1 MSSGNESVSN
11 ANRGN
16 GAGPAGGDKALEVAV
31 TTPARL
37 DVVVATHA
45 GRSRGQAQAA
55 IADGAVYVD
64 GKRMLVPGALV
75 QAGQVVRVEPPA
87 PAERRQIGGG
97 GLEILYRD
105 ARILVVAKP
114 AGLPTQPPPR
124 GGDALSLRVKKL
136 LGPGAYLGE
145 VHRLDRDASGL
156 VVYGLDRDS
165 TADLARQFRD
175 HQAGRRYLALV
186 RAVGEVQAQ
195 RIDEPLSEVGPGRM
209 TTSATGAPA
218 CSEVTPLT
226 VDRERQQALLEVALR
241 TGRSH
246 QIRVH
251 LAWAIGPIVGD
262 GQYGDPDGPYPRGGA
277 TRRIALHG
285 AWLGL
290 YHPETGKRNSWVCP
304 PPEDFWPDGTPWPAA
319 AEWVANAPTGP
330 QRRPAD
336 AQPAS

>member
-1 MSSGNESVSN
+1 MNGIDN
-11 ANRGN
+11 AVG
-16 GAGPAGGDKALEVAV
+16 GAAGDKTWEFAV
-31 TTPARL
+31 TATARL
-37 DVVVATHA
+37 DVVVASQA

-64 GKRMLVPGALV
+64 GKRVLLPGV
-75 QAGQVVRVEPPA
+75 QVQPGQVVRVEPPA
-87 PAERRQIGGG
+87 PAERRQIDGGS
-97 GLEILYRD
+97 LQVVHRD
-105 ARILVVAKP
+105 ARLLVVAKP

-156 VVYGLDRDS
+156 VVYGLDRES

-186 RAVGEVQAQ
+186 RAIGEVHAQ
-195 RIDEPLSEVGPGRM
+195 RIDEPLTEIGPGRM
-209 TTSATGAPA
+209 TTAATGAPA
-218 CSEVTPLT
+218 CSEVTPLA
-226 VDRERQQALLEVALR
+226 RNHERHQSLLEIALR

-262 GQYGDPDGPYPRGGA
+262 GQYGDPDGPYSQGGV
-277 TRRIALHG
+277 TRRLALHG

-290 YHPETGKRNSWVCP
+290 YHPETGKRNSWVCAP
-304 PPEDFWPDGTPWPAA
+304 PADFWPDGVPWPEAA
-319 AEWVANAPTGP
+319 AWIAAAPTGNE
-330 QRRPAD
+330 RRPAPL
-336 AQPAS
+336 QPAA

>member
-1 MSSGNESVSN
+1 M
-11 ANRGN
+11 N
-16 GAGPAGGDKALEVAV
+16 GIQSTGGGTAGDRTWEVAV
-31 TTPARL
+31 TATARL
-37 DVVVATHA
+37 DVVVAAHA

-55 IADGAVYVD
+55 ITDGAVYVD
-64 GKRMLVPGALV
+64 GKRVLVPGAQV
-75 QAGQVVRVEPPA
+75 QPGQVVRVEPAA
-87 PAERRQIGGG
+87 PAERRQIDGG
-97 GLEILYRD
+97 GLQVLYRD

-156 VVYGLDRDS
+156 VVYGLDRDA

-186 RAVGEVQAQ
+186 RAVGNVPAQ
-195 RIDEPLSEVGPGRM
+195 RIDEPLTEVGPGRM
-209 TTSATGAPA
+209 TTAATGAPA
-218 CSEVTPLT
+218 CSEVTPLAMDS
-226 VDRERQQALLEVALR
+226 VRQQALVEVGLR

-262 GQYGDPDGPYPRGGA
+262 GQYGDPDGPYPHGGT
-277 TRRIALHG
+277 TRRLALHG

-290 YHPETGKRNSWVCP
+290 YHPETGKRISWVCP
-304 PPEDFWPDGTPWPAA
+304 PPDDFWPDGAPWPEAA
-319 AEWVANAPTGP
+319 AWVAAAPTGP
-330 QRRPAD
+330 QRRPAEG
-336 AQPAS
+336 QPTT

>member
-1 MSSGNESVSN
+1 MSNGSDKTSGSAPGSD
-11 ANRGN
+11 RT
-16 GAGPAGGDKALEVAV
+16 LEIAIAAV
-31 TTPARL
+31 TRL

-64 GKRMLVPGALV
+64 GKRMLVPGAMV
-75 QAGQVVRVEPPA
+75 QPGQVVRVEPPA

-97 GLEILYRD
+97 GLEVIYRD

-156 VVYGLDRDS
+156 VVYGLDRDAA
-165 TADLARQFRD
+165 ADLARQFRD

-186 RAVGEVQAQ
+186 RTVSGVAAQ
-195 RIDEPLSEVGPGRM
+195 RIDEPLTEVGPGRM

-218 CSEVTPLT
+218 CSEVTPLA
-226 VDRERQQALLEVALR
+226 VDLERQQALVEVVLR

-262 GQYGDPDGPYPRGGA
+262 GQYGDPDGPYPHGST

-290 YHPETGKRNSWVCP
+290 YHPETGKRISWVCP
-304 PPEDFWPDGTPWPAA
+304 PPLDFWPDGVPWPAA
-319 AEWVANAPTGP
+319 AAWLDSAPTGP
-330 QRRPAD
+330 QRRPAEL
-336 AQPAS
+336 QPAT

>member
-1 MSSGNESVSN
+1 MSNGKES
-11 ANRGN
+11 AGHA
-16 GAGPAGGDKALEVAV
+16 GAGGGTSPTGSSNTLEIAV
-31 TTPARL
+31 TTAARL

-64 GKRMLVPGALV
+64 GKRMLVPGTLV
-75 QAGQVVRVEPPA
+75 QPGQLVRVEPPA
-87 PAERRQIGGG
+87 PAERRQIDGG
-97 GLEILYRD
+97 GLQIVYRD

-186 RAVGEVQAQ
+186 RTVSDVAAQ
-195 RIDEPLSEVGPGRM
+195 RIDEPLSELGPGRM

-226 VDRERQQALLEVALR
+226 VDRARQQALLEVVLR

-262 GQYGDPDGPYPRGGA
+262 GQYGDPEGPYPRDGA

-290 YHPETGKRNSWVCP
+290 YHPETGKRNSWICP
-304 PPEDFWPDGTPWPAA
+304 PPEDFWPDGTPWAAA
-319 AEWVANAPTGP
+319 AEWIANAPTGP

-336 AQPAS
+336 AQPAL